1 MSLNLQKPIIYL
13 ITSGKTPP
21 EAISV
26 SDDPQDLLELI
37 AAAVAAKV
45 DLIQIREKQ
54 LTDRAVYELSMAAHR
69 LTQNSNTRLLVN
81 DRSDI
86 ARAAGADGVHLTAR
100 SLRPNVIREMF
111 GKEFLIGSST
121 HSLEEVVRARDEGA
135 DFVVFGPVYETESK
149 RGYGPPVGLEQLRL
163 ATTTELPVLALGGI
177 RIENAADCFAAGASG
192 IAAITLLNDVDSLAK
207 TVERLR
213 VVYKE
218 VKR

>member
-21 EAISV
+21 EPISV

>member
-213 VVYKE
+213 VLYKE